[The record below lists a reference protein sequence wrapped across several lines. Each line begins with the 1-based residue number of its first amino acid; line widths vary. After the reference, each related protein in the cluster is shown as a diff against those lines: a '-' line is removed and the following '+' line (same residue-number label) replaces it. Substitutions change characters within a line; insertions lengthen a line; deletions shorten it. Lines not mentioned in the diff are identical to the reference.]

1 MQQNVMGCLLIPL
14 LIQLVEDIHLVQHKH
29 DGSSAVDISVNSA
42 CTLCNRLV
50 MCLSAAFE
58 ICLDVETGTAIVKS
72 NSMFSFDMG

>member
-14 LIQLVEDIHLVQHKH
+14 LIQLVQHKH

-42 CTLCNRLV
+42 CALCNRLV

-72 NSMFSFDMG
+72 YSMFSFDMG